1 MARLL
6 DSADMTDEDR
16 PEAFEPGPLLA
27 EFPGE
32 MMTVERFV
40 DERVRFWRRSPV
52 GRGR

>member
-1 MARLL
+1 VSRLL
-6 DSADMTDEDR
+6 DSAVLTDEDW
-16 PEAFEPGPLLA
+16 PETFEPGPLLA

-40 DERVRFWRRSPV
+40 DERVRDWRRSRV